1 MWYTGDVFSQCR
13 VVMRS
18 KIFAWMTGIFLV
30 AGVATAQEN
39 DVTATAY
46 QTVNVRSGPD
56 TRFEIVGRLAQGD
69 SVPVTGRESEESRW
83 LRVTLSTG
91 RSGWVTSFAV
101 IVDGNVGEVPVVDET
116 VVSEDSGGVVTIIA
130 YGSVNVRAG
139 PSMDYEIVGQ
149 LDVEDEA
156 RATARSNAN
165 NDWLLVVNEE
175 VEGWVAYFTVTVL
188 GDPDFLPVLV
198 PDGNGEVFVPPSNVA
213 AARFNVRLR
222 AEQSSEAEVLSVV
235 PFDTN
240 VTLLARSEDGSWL
253 YIQYEN
259 VTGWG
264 VTRLF
269 DLTDEQLD
277 AIPLFTPE
285 LEVTA
290 EATSEPEITPEATAE
305 TG

>member
-1 MWYTGDVFSQCR
+1 MGR
-13 VVMRS
+13 
-18 KIFAWMTGIFLV
+18 KLFAWMTGLFLA
-30 AGVATAQEN
+30 AGVAAAQEN

-69 SVPVTGRESEESRW
+69 SVPVTGRESEENRW
-83 LRVTLSTG
+83 LRVTLTSG

-101 IVDGNVGEVPVVDET
+101 IVDGNVADVPVVDET
-116 VVSEDSGGVVTIIA
+116 IVVEGSDGEVTVIA
-130 YGSVNVRAG
+130 YGLVNVRAG

-149 LDVEDEA
+149 LDVDDEA
-156 RATARSNAN
+156 RATARSNTN
-165 NDWLLVVNEE
+165 NDWLLIVNEE

-198 PDGNGEVFVPPSNVA
+198 PAGNGEDFVPASNVA

-222 AEQSSEAEVLSVV
+222 AEPASDAEVLDVV
-235 PFDTN
+235 PFDSN
-240 VTLLARSEDGSWL
+240 VTLLARSEDGAWL
-253 YIQYEN
+253 YVQYEN

-277 AIPLFTPE
+277 AVPLFTPE

-290 EATSEPEITPEATAE
+290 EATPEVTPEATAE
-305 TG
+305 AG